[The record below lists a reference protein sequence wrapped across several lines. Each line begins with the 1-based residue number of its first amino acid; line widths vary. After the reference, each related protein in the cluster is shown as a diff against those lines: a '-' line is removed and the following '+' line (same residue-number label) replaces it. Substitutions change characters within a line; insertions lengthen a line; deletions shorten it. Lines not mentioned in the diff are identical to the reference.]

1 MDARSRSCCY
11 TCQDDAKENERKQFI
26 ISRLESA
33 GEGGAAGGRRKEVV
47 EGVRDAS
54 CTGVAHTVT
63 TKDVESRRSL
73 HLHQHGTCV
82 RASSWH
88 CRERLPRQSGGLL
101 ALVLVLVLVVQM
113 RTRGWVARTTSSASS
128 ANKDRRKLGVWRFAA
143 TCQQDAKENE
153 RKQFIIS
160 RREWVEE
167 QQEEGGGGRG
177 RRELANLA
185 KCFLRPAASCLRPSS
200 PPQRLVWRTEG
211 LCTWHHLGPP

>member
-1 MDARSRSCCY
+1 M
-11 TCQDDAKENERKQFI
+11 
-26 ISRLESA
+26 
-33 GEGGAAGGRRKEVV
+33 V

-128 ANKDRRKLGVWRFAA
+128 ANKD
-143 TCQQDAKENE
+143 
-153 RKQFIIS
+153 
-160 RREWVEE
+160 
-167 QQEEGGGGRG
+167 
-177 RRELANLA
+177 
-185 KCFLRPAASCLRPSS
+185 
-200 PPQRLVWRTEG
+200 
-211 LCTWHHLGPP
+211 